1 MRICGIDPGLRG
13 AVAILEADG
22 SPWRI
27 EDMSLRSL
35 GKTRQEVDGAA
46 LARFLV
52 EAGEIRLAVVEAVHA
67 MPGQGVSSCFSFG
80 RNVGVVVGV
89 LEALGVPLLE
99 VSPSPDLAGGRVAGN
114 PGGREGADP
123 SVGLPGLPRRVPLHS
138 PGEGTGRKSGC
149 PGPGVVR
156 PAGGGKGG
164 GVMNGLLAGLAG
176 QRYADRLDTLVE
188 AYRGLN
194 GTVDASLV
202 LEDLEDLRE
211 RFGDVLAL
219 LRGVRS

>member
-27 EDMSLRSL
+27 EDMPLRTL

-80 RNVGVVVGV
+80 RNTGVAVGV

-99 VSPSPDLAGGRVAGN
+99 VSPR
-114 PGGREGADP
+114 
-123 SVGLPGLPRRVPLHS
+123 
-138 PGEGTGRKSGC
+138 TW
-149 PGPGVVR
+149 
-156 PAGGGKGG
+156 
-164 GVMNGLLAGLAG
+164 
-176 QRYADRLDTLVE
+176 Q
-188 AYRGLN
+188 
-194 GTVDASLV
+194 
-202 LEDLEDLRE
+202 
-211 RFGDVLAL
+211 GDVLRGTPGDGKERAL
-219 LRGVRS
+219 RWASLAFPGVSLFTSRGKGLDGRADALALAWYGLRAAGREAA